1 MEYSDCMEKGSVVFG
16 VGKCGY
22 MEYSDCMEKGSVV
35 FGVTNRVFMEY
46 SNMVIYNH
54 RCNIP
59 CQVRI
64 QIAMSCTIMMPLICD
79 SSHYFVTGLS
89 KSQSH
94 DDPTLTKSCTQ
105 MQSLNENKQAN
116 STTYNSYS
124 LERRSMI
131 LPLRKLQSTLQRIA
145 IGTNTDTDHDADF
158 CQNDSMVAMAITENV
173 ATEATVVPPLPHGV
187 ANGGKRNV
195 AARFH
200 AMRDEIVRNP
210 LF

>member
-1 MEYSDCMEKGSVVFG
+1 MVIWNKVYGE
-16 VGKCGY
+16 GKCGLWSNESCLY
-22 MEYSDCMEKGSVV
+22 K
-35 FGVTNRVFMEY
+35 Y
-46 SNMVIYNH
+46 SNMVLYNH

-59 CQVRI
+59 CQARI
-64 QIAMSCTIMMPLICD
+64 QIAMSCTIMMSLICD

-116 STTYNSYS
+116 STAYNSYS

-131 LPLRKLQSTLQRIA
+131 LPLRKLPSTLQRIA
-145 IGTNTDTDHDADF
+145 IGTNTDTDHDVDF

>member
-1 MEYSDCMEKGSVVFG
+1 MVIWNIVIVWSNEMCGLWSNEMCLYKYKVV
-16 VGKCGY
+16 
-22 MEYSDCMEKGSVV
+22 
-35 FGVTNRVFMEY
+35 VTICCIHYF
-46 SNMVIYNH
+46 SNMTLYNH

-59 CQVRI
+59 CQARI
-64 QIAMSCTIMMPLICD
+64 QIAMSCTIMMLLICD

-116 STTYNSYS
+116 STAYNSYS

-131 LPLRKLQSTLQRIA
+131 LPLRKLPSTLQRIA